1 VKAAPFVLRREQ
13 FAALA
18 RGGGGSSVVSLLADA
33 RLSRTLQLVKHLV
46 ATQASAAGVFALLVR
61 VERASPGSVTRVLR
75 HPSVGAWALRVAA
88 RGEPAAPGLHRIT
101 LAAAIHARVPVT
113 VDVFRCSIRVP
124 GMGTVQLS
132 EPGKTAVT
140 PVADGTRVGSAFIP
154 ADWREAADRWRPLPL
169 VTVGARWRP
178 TTFILDDWAGEDEP
192 PSLRPVASAVLD
204 TWRTALEA
212 AWHVLGRHH
221 PATADELPRAIK
233 VVTPLPG
240 GTTSPVS
247 GTAEAAFGCVFLSP
261 PADSVTGAASL
272 AHELQH
278 TKLVGLTDLFQL
290 VSRDASRR
298 YYAPW
303 RTDPRPASSLL
314 HGCYAFAGVAA
325 FWRNQRRAVA
335 PPADR
340 LFAETEFA
348 YWRKAVAEAVAELRA
363 GDELTELG
371 RQFTGLL
378 ADTVAGWLAE
388 PVSRT
393 AVAAARRL
401 GSKHRSTWLS
411 ANRAEHGQM
420 DVHDLA
426 RFHGNA

>member
-1 VKAAPFVLRREQ
+1 MKAAPFALRREQ

-18 RGGGGSSVVSLLADA
+18 QGGGGPSVVSLLADA
-33 RLSRTLQLVKHLV
+33 RLSRTLQLIKHLA
-46 ATQASAAGVFALLVR
+46 ATQASAAAVFALLVR
-61 VERASPGSVTRVLR
+61 LERTSPGSVTRVLR

-101 LAAAIHARVPVT
+101 LAAAVDAREPVT
-113 VDVFRCSIRVP
+113 VEVFRCDVKIP
-124 GMGTVQLS
+124 GMGTVLLA
-132 EPGKTAVT
+132 EPGKITVT
-140 PVADGTRVGSAFIP
+140 PIAGGTRVGSATIP
-154 ADWREAADRWRPLPL
+154 ADWRTGADRWRPLPR
-169 VTVGARWRP
+169 VTVGARERP
-178 TTFILDDWAGEDEP
+178 ATFILDDWAGEDEP
-192 PSLRPVASAVLD
+192 PSLRPDAAAVPD
-204 TWRTALEA
+204 TWRTALDA
-212 AWHVLGRHH
+212 AWRVLSRHH
-221 PATADELPRAIK
+221 PATAAELPRAIK

-247 GTAEAAFGCVFLSP
+247 GTADAAFGCVFLSP
-261 PADSVTGAASL
+261 PADPVTAAASL

-278 TKLVGLTDLFQL
+278 TKLIGLTDLFPL
-290 VSRDASRR
+290 VSRGASRR

-303 RTDPRPASSLL
+303 RADPRPASGLL

-325 FWRNQRRAVA
+325 FWRNQRRAAA

-348 YWRKAVAEAVAELRA
+348 RWRKAVAEAVAELRA

-378 ADTVAGWLAE
+378 ADTIAGWLAE
-388 PVSRT
+388 PVSRA

-401 GSKHRSTWLS
+401 GSEHRGTWLS
-411 ANRAEHGQM
+411 ANR
-420 DVHDLA
+420 
-426 RFHGNA
+426 